1 MEGQPAVPPLAN
13 GWVLTREQDPPGEV
27 VQRGLEAFR
36 RRGID
41 TSLMEKIKQVGILK
55 IPNKI
60 FFFKKKSFLFYRV
73 ERTGACTSPLTDS
86 QTASLQET
94 DGMNN
99 VFRT

>member
-13 GWVLTREQDPPGEV
+13 GWVLTREQDPPEEV

-41 TSLMEKIKQVGILK
+41 TSLMEKIEQVGILK

-60 FFFKKKSFLFYRV
+60 FFFKKKNI
-73 ERTGACTSPLTDS
+73 
-86 QTASLQET
+86 SLLQGREN
-94 DGMNN
+94 GCSYEPPNGQPN
-99 VFRT
+99 CIVAGN